1 MKNLAPEK
9 AVWMV
14 VQEKCVPRTSIAATN
29 MFVWMQMKLRE
40 PVCHP
45 GVRNKANIAT
55 MTRTVNRDSFAWA
68 QAHEEPVSHPTR
80 EIKFLAKN
88 AEPVANAMAVKVFV
102 ASL

>member
-1 MKNLAPEK
+1 
-9 AVWMV
+9 
-14 VQEKCVPRTSIAATN
+14 
-29 MFVWMQMKLRE
+29 MKLRE

-45 GVRNKANIAT
+45 GARNRANIAT

-88 AEPVANAMAVKVFV
+88 AERVANAMAAKVFV